1 VAGLPYLLAVLAVVT
16 TLALPVQNSL
26 SRIAER
32 QADQFALSI
41 THKPET
47 FITLFEKFAVQ
58 NLSTV
63 SAPAW
68 EEFVFYTHPSIAER
82 IRMAENFQK
91 QARQQLP

>member
-1 VAGLPYLLAVLAVVT
+1 
-16 TLALPVQNSL
+16 VQNSL

-82 IRMAENFQK
+82 IRTAEDFQGK
-91 QARQQLP
+91 